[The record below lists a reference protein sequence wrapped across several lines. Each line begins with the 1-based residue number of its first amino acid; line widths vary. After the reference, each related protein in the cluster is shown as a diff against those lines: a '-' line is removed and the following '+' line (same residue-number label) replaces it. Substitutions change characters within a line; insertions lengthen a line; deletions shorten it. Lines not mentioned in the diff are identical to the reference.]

1 MSSKGQSTKSGK
13 QGKPSF
19 FRKFFGNLCC
29 CFQGAPSEDHNEK
42 VTTVSNSRRPSQSP
56 TPNTPR
62 RLSRTI
68 QSSDSDTHTHGTGQ
82 APVHVFES
90 PTPARTSVS
99 LESAFSPSNGS
110 ERDVAEDADL
120 ESNHV
125 HFHEQPV
132 EVSPTPEI
140 PLPEVKRYGPG
151 QYLLP
156 PIAKEDEGK
165 KCLIL
170 DLDET
175 LVHSSF
181 KYIEAADYLV
191 SIEIDGLFHDVR
203 VVKRP
208 GVDLFL
214 QRMGE
219 IYEIVVFTASL
230 AKYADPVL
238 DMLDNSQ
245 VVRHR
250 LFREACCNY
259 EGNFV
264 KDLSQLGRNLED
276 AIILDNSP
284 SSYIFHPSHA
294 VPVSSWFNDMHDMEL
309 LDLIPFLEQLSR
321 VPDVSTVLN
330 LQL

>member
-1 MSSKGQSTKSGK
+1 MSTKSQSAKSGNR
-13 QGKPSF
+13 GKPSF
-19 FRKFFGNLCC
+19 FQRLFGNFCS
-29 CFQGAPSEDHNEK
+29 CFQDAQIEDHNEK
-42 VTTVSNSRRPSQSP
+42 DATASKSRKTSLSP
-56 TPNTPR
+56 TLNTPH
-62 RLSRTI
+62 RLSHAPR
-68 QSSDSDTHTHGTGQ
+68 SSDSDTHTHTTTQG
-82 APVHVFES
+82 PERVLES

-99 LESAFSPSNGS
+99 LESAFTPSNVS
-110 ERDVAEDADL
+110 EREVGEETEL

-125 HFHEQPV
+125 HFREQPT
-132 EVSPTPEI
+132 EVTETPEI
-140 PLPEVKRYGPG
+140 PLPEVKRYGDG
-151 QYLLP
+151 QWLLP

-181 KYIEAADYLV
+181 KYIEPADYVV
-191 SIEIDGLFHDVR
+191 SIEIDGVYHDVR

-219 IYEIVVFTASL
+219 IFEIVVFTASL

-238 DMLDNSQ
+238 DMLDNFQ

-294 VPVSSWFNDMHDMEL
+294 VPISSWFNDMHDMEL
-309 LDLIPFLEQLSR
+309 LDLIPFLEHLSR
-321 VPDVSTVLN
+321 VSDVSTVLN

>member
-1 MSSKGQSTKSGK
+1 MKSTKTQPSPERERE
-13 QGKPSF
+13 PSF
-19 FRKFFGNLCC
+19 FQKLFGNLCS
-29 CFQGAPSEDHNEK
+29 CFQDASIDEKPTYTPAKPVKKAPS
-42 VTTVSNSRRPSQSP
+42 VVQ
-56 TPNTPR
+56 PR
-62 RLSRTI
+62 RVSRTLR
-68 QSSDSDTHTHGTGQ
+68 SSESVHTNHG
-82 APVHVFES
+82 PERVFES
-90 PTPARTSVS
+90 PTPARTSIS
-99 LESAFSPSNGS
+99 LESAISPNGTTNEQDIAQQGDMIDS
-110 ERDVAEDADL
+110 
-120 ESNHV
+120 HV
-125 HFHEQPV
+125 HFGEQPT
-132 EVSPTPEI
+132 EPIDFADP
-140 PLPEVKRYGPG
+140 PLPEVKRYGEG
-151 QYLLP
+151 NWLLP

-181 KYIEAADYLV
+181 KYIEPADFVV
-191 SIEIDGLFHDVR
+191 SIEIDGLQHDVR

-208 GVDLFL
+208 GVDEFL
-214 QRMGE
+214 KKMGDMF
-219 IYEIVVFTASL
+219 EIVVFTASL

-238 DMLDNSQ
+238 DMLDHSH
-245 VVRHR
+245 VIRHR

-276 AIILDNSP
+276 SIIIDNSP

-294 VPVSSWFNDMHDMEL
+294 VPISSWFNDMHDMEL
-309 LDLIPFLEQLSR
+309 IDLIPFLEHLAR